1 MARDGIPIP
10 AQTDG
15 ARVDFFGPVLAD
27 IGDLQSVD
35 GDLSTFSGHM
45 LVCREVL
52 KNSGRN
58 ALVLMDELGSGTD
71 PKQGVA
77 IAQSLLE
84 ALMETG
90 ARCAITTHYLE
101 LKQLASSD
109 NRFSVGGMQ
118 FINGRPTYKLLPGV
132 VGESFAISVAERLS
146 LPQKVI
152 DRATELLDSET
163 RQMGDLIRDM
173 EDQKSLIEKQANEL
187 ESKKRELD
195 EMEAAMRKQQ
205 AKLERAQINARRD
218 EAKKFAQ
225 KLEEKERVLEDIL
238 GKLKSDPSKKVVARS
253 WDEIKYVKRD
263 ALIEAENIPS
273 VVRRKEKEKE
283 AAMAEFAELV
293 PLSELRQKPEINPG
307 DLLVICKNGAFKGK
321 EAQVLNANGKRV
333 NVSVQGMQM
342 TMKLNELALP
352 LKTPSAQ
359 SKETKPVEKNGA
371 PKLSKMARQALEY
384 EFATNNNG
392 GGKGEK
398 RQKSGPVMRLKTN
411 TVDVLGCNF
420 EEARRKCE
428 DKFSRTLSSKDPVV
442 FILHGHGTKGILKQK
457 IRDWLKRDKE
467 WVKKWSSADAS
478 DGGDAFTKVELKKI
492 IF

>member
-1 MARDGIPIP
+1 MARDGIPVP
-10 AQTDG
+10 AQPDG

-27 IGDLQSVD
+27 IGDIQSVD

-52 KNSGRN
+52 ANSGRN

-77 IAQSLLE
+77 IAQALLE
-84 ALMETG
+84 ALLETG

-109 NRFSVGGMQ
+109 NRFAVGGMQ

-132 VGESFAISVAERLS
+132 VGESFALAVAERLS
-146 LPQKVI
+146 LPEKVI
-152 DRATELLDSET
+152 HRATELLDSET

-173 EDQKSLIEKQANEL
+173 EDQKTVIENQAADL
-187 ESKKRELD
+187 ERKRKELD
-195 EMEAAMRKQQ
+195 ELEVTMRKQTE
-205 AKLERAQINARRD
+205 KLERAQINARRD
-218 EAKKFAQ
+218 EAKKFAL

-263 ALIEAENIPS
+263 ALTEAENIPS
-273 VVRRKEKEKE
+273 VLKRKQKANE

-293 PLSELRQKPEINPG
+293 PLSELREKPEIKMG
-307 DLLVICKNGAFKGK
+307 DTLVICKNGSFRGK
-321 EAQVLNANGKRV
+321 EAQVINVGGKRV
-333 NVSVQGMQM
+333 NVSVQGMGM
-342 TMKLNELALP
+342 TMKLIELALP
-352 LKTPSAQ
+352 LKTL
-359 SKETKPVEKNGA
+359 SKSKKKEIIKEDSG
-371 PKLSKMARQALEY
+371 PKMSKMARQALAQEL
-384 EFATNNNG
+384 EAG
-392 GGKGEK
+392 GNASRGQKQQKG
-398 RQKSGPVMRLKTN
+398 GPVMRLKSN
-411 TVDVLGCNF
+411 TVDCLGCNF

-428 DKFSRTLSSKDPVV
+428 NKFSRTMMSKDPVV

-457 IRDWLKRDKE
+457 IRDWLKRDKQ
-467 WVKKWSSADAS
+467 WVQKWSGADAT

-492 IF
+492 QY